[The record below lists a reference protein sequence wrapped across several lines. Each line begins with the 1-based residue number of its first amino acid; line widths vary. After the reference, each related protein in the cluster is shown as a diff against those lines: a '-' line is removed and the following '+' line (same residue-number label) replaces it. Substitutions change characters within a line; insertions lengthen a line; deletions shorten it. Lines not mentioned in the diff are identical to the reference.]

1 MKKTSILIAILAAMP
16 SYFALFCA
24 PHWAATLL
32 VISTILGVGLSASID
47 TKKEYWLMDRFRF
60 GWIIH
65 LLGICAVVAYH
76 NIA

>member
-24 PHWAATLL
+24 PRWAATLL

-65 LLGICAVVAYH
+65 LLGICAVVAFH

>member
-24 PHWAATLL
+24 SHWAATILIL
-32 VISTILGVGLSASID
+32 TTILGAGLSASID
-47 TKKEYWLMDRFRF
+47 AKKEYWLMDRFRF